1 MAIAGH
7 TSDEADEISPES
19 RTVLIHVFPP
29 LADKEPGVNEHS
41 EIRAASFVGAK
52 AMIDT
57 DRRFI
62 YGQTRL
68 PDDTLGDIRKVS
80 KVAEV
85 IREIVGRAYTWGRA
99 RE

>member
-1 MAIAGH
+1 MEIAGH
-7 TSDEADEISPES
+7 TSGEADEISPES
-19 RTVLIHVFPP
+19 RMVLIHVFPP
-29 LADKEPGVNEHS
+29 LADKEPSVNEHS
-41 EIRAASFVGAK
+41 EIRAASFVSAK

-57 DRRFI
+57 NRRFI

-85 IREIVGRAYTWGRA
+85 IREVSVRVYTWGRA